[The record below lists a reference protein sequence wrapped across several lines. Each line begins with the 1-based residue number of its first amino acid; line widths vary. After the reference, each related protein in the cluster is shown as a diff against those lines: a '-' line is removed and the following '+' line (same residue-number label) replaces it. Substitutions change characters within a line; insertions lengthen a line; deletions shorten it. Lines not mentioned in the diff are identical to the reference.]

1 MILNNKLIIKM
12 SEDDIEIRAQDLI
25 NQAIEE
31 NKIKDEKIASVNT
44 SGALS
49 KKGTNE
55 DLNIMDD
62 PNKITKKLTVI
73 NKRKKSIDSN
83 SSSDS
88 DSQDSSP
95 YGSANED
102 KNKDI
107 KNSNKSDNN
116 KDKMRTSMVST
127 DSSLE
132 NLMLSRD
139 LHIKFVTLISCVVCI
154 ATSTLSIIGSLIL
167 KRILTFSYGQNENKD
182 VIKQITMNN
191 VMIYILIGVI
201 TCFNVGILIMI
212 ILSNDNMLNKLIY
225 TEVNWFFCLTQ
236 FAFGSLFLITLIWE
250 TDLWTINVCLSI
262 SMLTILILAFYFTEI
277 KQKKNMSTGTFIFIY
292 IYISVLFSFISYV
305 TLYNI
310 SCILMENME
319 VQTDEIKNVVK
330 LIIKIGINA
339 GQTIL
344 SFVLL
349 TYFKDIFFAF
359 TSAYIECA
367 VIFHENFNLEKENI
381 ALLVMVL
388 AIILGII
395 LTFCRYGKRTFG
407 NEKVQLEISK
417 DIIS

>member
-1 MILNNKLIIKM
+1 MILYNKLIIKM
-12 SEDDIEIRAQDLI
+12 SEDEIEIKAQDLI

-31 NKIKDEKIASVNT
+31 NKIKDEKTANDNM
-44 SGALS
+44 SGTLS

-55 DLNIMDD
+55 DLNIIED
-62 PNKITKKLTVI
+62 PNIITKKLTVI

-95 YGSANED
+95 HGSSNED
-102 KNKDI
+102 KNNK
-107 KNSNKSDNN
+107 KSDNN
-116 KDKMRTSMVST
+116 KDKRRTSKVST

-132 NLMLSRD
+132 NLMISRD
-139 LHIKFVTLISCVVCI
+139 FNFKIITVIGCVECI
-154 ATSTLSIIGSLIL
+154 VTSTLSIVGSLML
-167 KRILTFSYGQNENKD
+167 DRLLTFSYGENEKKD
-182 VIKQITMNN
+182 FIKQITMNH
-191 VMIYILIGVI
+191 VMIYLLIGVI
-201 TCFNVGILIMI
+201 TCFNFGLLIMI
-212 ILSNDNMLNKLIY
+212 SLNKDNMLNKLIY
-225 TEVNWFFCLTQ
+225 TELNWFFSLTQ
-236 FAFGSLFLITLIWE
+236 YAFGSLFLISLIWE
-250 TDLWTINVCLSI
+250 TDLWAINVCLSI

-277 KQKKNMSTGTFIFIY
+277 KQKKNMSKGTFIFIY

-319 VQTDEIKNVVK
+319 VQTNDIKNAVK

-367 VIFHENFNLEKENI
+367 VIVHENFNLEKENI

-395 LTFCRYGKRTFG
+395 LTLCRYGKRTFG
-407 NEKVQLEISK
+407 NEKIQLEISK